1 MNNNIKRGGWLAVVL
16 LGCFVLAVS
25 ALGGCSNSG
34 SWQEEVKLT
43 DGRVITV
50 TQKRRYEG
58 VYTGQNFGD
67 LPREFWLTFKLPE
80 FGDQEITWHEN
91 LQPHVLNI
99 YQGKIYIVGVPCTE
113 REFRQYGSPRPSY
126 LGYRYEAGRWQLIPF
141 NEIPEAIYD
150 TNMIIANGPPR
161 GAKFVSFAMKAE
173 EMKDDTLSAEAKRID
188 PRYSALNY

>member
-1 MNNNIKRGGWLAVVL
+1 MNITKIFKGIVLGLTLASVPM
-16 LGCFVLAVS
+16 
-25 ALGGCSNSG
+25 LGGCSNSG

-67 LPREFWLTFKLPE
+67 LPREFWLSFKLPE

-91 LQPHVLNI
+91 LAPRVINV
-99 YQGKIYIVGVPCTE
+99 YQGKLYVVGIPFTE

-126 LGYRYEAGRWQLIPF
+126 LGYRYEAGHWKLISF
-141 NEIPEAIYD
+141 NEIPAAIYD
-150 TNMIIANGPPR
+150 TNLLIANGPPG
-161 GAKFVSFAMKAE
+161 GAKFVTFTMKAV
-173 EMKDDTLSAEAKRID
+173 EMEDDTLMGPTKRID
-188 PRYSALNY
+188 PKHSTLNY